1 MILAS
6 ARSLRARFAEAPE
19 LIRRELL
26 GKLAVWA
33 IMRELALHVKERAR
47 SSQEFP
53 KWIRPLL
60 YYSILHVSNR
70 RAGVG
75 ALFKSLHRGLCD
87 VF

>member
-1 MILAS
+1 
-6 ARSLRARFAEAPE
+6 
-19 LIRRELL
+19 
-26 GKLAVWA
+26 
-33 IMRELALHVKERAR
+33 MRELALHVKERAR

-53 KWIRPLL
+53 KCIRPLL

-75 ALFKSLHRGLCD
+75 VLFKSLPRGLCD

>member
-33 IMRELALHVKERAR
+33 IMRELALHERANA
-47 SSQEFP
+47 S
-53 KWIRPLL
+53 
-60 YYSILHVSNR
+60 
-70 RAGVG
+70 
-75 ALFKSLHRGLCD
+75 
-87 VF
+87 VFFSGISEKDQTAFV

>member
-33 IMRELALHVKERAR
+33 IMRELALHVNEERTRACP
-47 SSQEFP
+47 SQEFP
-53 KWIRPLL
+53 K
-60 YYSILHVSNR
+60 
-70 RAGVG
+70 
-75 ALFKSLHRGLCD
+75 
-87 VF
+87 

>member
-33 IMRELALHVKERAR
+33 IKRELALHVERANA
-47 SSQEFP
+47 SV
-53 KWIRPLL
+53 LL
-60 YYSILHVSNR
+60 RNFRCEYGSDR
-70 RAGVG
+70 F
-75 ALFKSLHRGLCD
+75 LFLITNDGQ
-87 VF
+87 V